1 MKKPFGREYRKEF
14 PLEEEYLPLSHGSH
28 GTYPKALQPIIDQ
41 YRQRAEQHP
50 DRWNRFEVRELV
62 EDNLK
67 RAATLLR
74 CDPKDLVFDLNAST
88 AANNILRSFPFEE
101 GDKILCYQT
110 AYVNCDKTLEFLQN
124 YKKVELV
131 RINLS
136 YPIEDD
142 DVIRLTREA
151 IERENAKENGKI
163 RLCMLDVITSLP
175 GVCKPYKSLVKLLKE
190 YDILSLV
197 DGAHS
202 LGHVEL
208 NLTEL
213 DPDFFF
219 ANCHKWLFTPRGC
232 TILYVAKRN
241 QGFIH
246 PTVINYAFQH
256 HSDPTDGSSFKEEHL
271 PGVVDVTPFLCVGP
285 ALEYRESIGGEE
297 AIREYNHQLAVEG
310 GKLVANMLGTQVM
323 ENSTKTLTA
332 SMVNIELPIPSTV
345 KLSDYEITRFFM
357 KKSIFEHNSIL
368 NVYKNN
374 NKWWVRLCSQIYL
387 ELDDFRLAGEII
399 IKLLKELE

>member
-1 MKKPFGREYRKEF
+1 M
-14 PLEEEYLPLSHGSH
+14 
-28 GTYPKALQPIIDQ
+28 
-41 YRQRAEQHP
+41 
-50 DRWNRFEVRELV
+50 
-62 EDNLK
+62 
-67 RAATLLR
+67 
-74 CDPKDLVFDLNAST
+74 
-88 AANNILRSFPFEE
+88 
-101 GDKILCYQT
+101 
-110 AYVNCDKTLEFLQN
+110 QN

-219 ANCHKWLFTPRGC
+219 ANCHKWLFTQRGC